1 MATPEHD
8 FGIDTLDEITRLTLT
23 TQVVTMRGGWYHH
36 PALPE
41 QKVQGL
47 PRFQQLV
54 RTDEALRAVIVKQV
68 LAGLKDHIAEIAPM
82 TDPEAPVE
90 EMSGLEQAIC
100 RRSNTHE

>member
-8 FGIDTLDEITRLTLT
+8 FGIDTLDEITRLSLT

-54 RTDEALRAVIVKQV
+54 RTDEALRAVIVEQV
-68 LAGLKDHIAEIAPM
+68 LAGLKDHVAEIAPM

-90 EMSGLEQAIC
+90 EMSGLTKLYVEGV
-100 RRSNTHE
+100 TPHE

>member
-8 FGIDTLDEITRLTLT
+8 FGIDTLDEITRLSLT

-36 PALPE
+36 PALPG

-47 PRFQQLV
+47 PRFQQVV
-54 RTDEALRAVIVKQV
+54 REDEDLRVAIVAQV
-68 LAGLKDHIAEIAPM
+68 LARLKDHVAEIAPM

-90 EMSGLEQAIC
+90 EVKGLAKLYVEGV
-100 RRSNTHE
+100 TPHE